1 MEMQDYSTAVATG
14 DEDQDDLDLDVTPDS
29 SSAGVREWLN
39 RLPHLFMA
47 RQILLTLGVVGRY
60 QYIATNASAKEAS
73 VLVKTQGGLFSV
85 LKSID
90 ATSLMLQSFQSG
102 ARNILEKLKVA
113 YLYLLDG
120 FPDFAKTDIDAIAK
134 DVQTMKESTEKA
146 LGVVKKTVT
155 GIEEAHRLVS
165 AKNGRERQLA
175 TIQQSV
181 DQLNDQYRMLNEVT
195 MGGLDGKATIDLKKN
210 SEQVA
215 SPTFFVFLKINTIGF
230 LKDPVCLLITVAIL
244 ISFYV
249 CACHFYNAI
258 GGWVTM
264 IVGMT
269 LFLLRF
275 ALWKLV
281 QPKRVDYKPVIPL
294 ILIGLIVIL
303 FPCQLLLPC
312 ESKCF
317 VVVILAPPSTIL
329 MLFLWYNLAPEHW
342 FFKVEDLKNKSII
355 SYNSVS
361 TKGSTESLQ
370 EQRQRIKDEL
380 LVKSGEKQ
388 RIEES
393 IGDTDLT
400 KCFIGKALSDLK
412 SVTGIMQ
419 QCTVVIEKWYKEC
432 KDIIEP
438 SMNRTI
444 QMAQEVPEGELKDYW
459 NSMAFKKEVVD
470 YYCRWRALQVYCE
483 TLRSEC
489 REKRATVESHYVE
502 NLYPR
507 DAVKRA
513 WELADEEVADTEVA
527 QLVRW
532 KKEMMKYLDLS
543 KHVNRGKEVKLDMSQ

>member
-1 MEMQDYSTAVATG
+1 MEMQGYSTAVATG
-14 DEDQDDLDLDVTPDS
+14 DEDQGDLDLDVTPDS

-73 VLVKTQGGLFSV
+73 VLVKTQDGLFNV

-102 ARNILEKLKVA
+102 ANSILEKLKVA
-113 YLYLLDG
+113 YSYLLDG

-146 LGVVKKTVT
+146 LGVVKKTAT
-155 GIEEAHRLVS
+155 SIEEAHRLVS
-165 AKNGRERQLA
+165 AKNGREGQLA

-181 DQLNDQYRMLNEVT
+181 DQLNDQYRRLNEGT
-195 MGGLDGKATIDLKKN
+195 MGGLDGKATIDLKN
-210 SEQVA
+210 SWQVT
-215 SPTFFVFLKINTIGF
+215 SPTFIVFLKINTIGF

-249 CACHFYNAI
+249 CACHSYNAI

-317 VVVILAPPSTIL
+317 VVVILAPPPTIL

-380 LVKSGEKQ
+380 LDKSGEKL
-388 RIEES
+388 RIEAS
-393 IGDTDLT
+393 FGDTDLT

-444 QMAQEVPEGELKDYW
+444 QRAQEVPEGELKDYW

-489 REKRATVESHYVE
+489 REKRATVESHYIE

-527 QLVRW
+527 ELVRRQ
-532 KKEMMKYLDLS
+532 KEGMNGHDLNKLVNNRS
-543 KHVNRGKEVKLDMSQ
+543 KELILNMP